1 MFGLLL
7 IHLFV
12 LYLSLFLFL
21 PLSLSYT
28 HTHSLSLSLSLSY
41 ISCEAEDY
49 CWPKAILNLIKRAY
63 WHKIIHKREKK
74 PTEMLLF
81 FFKKQ
86 SNLTRRH
93 FHRKKLSLFDSVRI
107 KKWFGCAR
115 SWMEEPR
122 TPRLLPESTEPRTQR
137 MPARVMRDKRPKQ
150 KSVAWSDVGSYR

>member
-1 MFGLLL
+1 MFGLRL

-28 HTHSLSLSLSLSY
+28 HTHSLSLSLSLSLSY

-81 FFKKQ
+81 LKKN
-86 SNLTRRH
+86 SRTSPGDI
-93 FHRKKLSLFDSVRI
+93 FIEKKLSLFDSVRI
-107 KKWFGCAR
+107 KK
-115 SWMEEPR
+115 
-122 TPRLLPESTEPRTQR
+122 
-137 MPARVMRDKRPKQ
+137 
-150 KSVAWSDVGSYR
+150 